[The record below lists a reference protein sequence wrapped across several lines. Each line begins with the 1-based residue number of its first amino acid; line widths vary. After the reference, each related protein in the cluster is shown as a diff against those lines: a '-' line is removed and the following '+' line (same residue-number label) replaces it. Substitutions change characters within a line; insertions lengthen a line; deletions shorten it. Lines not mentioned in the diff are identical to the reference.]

1 MRIFYGILILA
12 ALLPVMT
19 GCRCNAPCG
28 TPVESRDFRTVQAY
42 LDQDAAEYFIIS
54 GANIKKILN
63 RNLEILEQF
72 TWDNK
77 QLSHEEKIAFQR
89 RLAILKLGLKLAGAE
104 DLQSCGFSSKTLAG
118 NPFGDDFI
126 HSKIVLTFPEN
137 SPGLLNTLFA
147 RKNLIDIP
155 ETFGDLP
162 AETRFAAAAAVTPEA
177 ILQILKSSGMWGE
190 NKALELPGELPW
202 EQTFKEL
209 SGVWQ
214 IVLLNDREDSLMITV
229 PDHDGIIRELVN
241 TSKKP
246 LLPNIKIIPGE
257 KNVKLYFSPAAE
269 KIFTAPKFKKMRDR
283 ADFKTLLKSIPPRG
297 IAYVFRKNSFSLP
310 DALELPGED
319 YETKL
324 PSLFVAARSDNGIF
338 AAVNCE
344 QSVLDAVI
352 SALNRAFVLP
362 KIKQLHRPG
371 TASTPPGSQMKNK
384 TVSVSKPETCPVCK
398 DLLAAV
404 KNSPNR
410 TGISGDAGTCRAVSF
425 GIAPDPELPQA
436 IAISKKHPDSF
447 YVLFNDNTVSR
458 YELSNAT
465 SCRRIIS
472 FLHTIKRYRENL
484 LMQLMQKAAEFDQNL
499 NK

>member
-42 LDQDAAEYFIIS
+42 LDLDAAEYFIIS

-241 TSKKP
+241 TSKKRIFCN
-246 LLPNIKIIPGE
+246 LYQKIIFTLQNTHTP
-257 KNVKLYFSPAAE
+257 KRIVFKLR
-269 KIFTAPKFKKMRDR
+269 I
-283 ADFKTLLKSIPPRG
+283 DFFQCRNRIQPDG
-297 IAYVFRKNSFSLP
+297 IAGICITVVCTVFTPQDMMLSTILSRILRRTKNQRT
-310 DALELPGED
+310 D
-319 YETKL
+319 Y
-324 PSLFVAARSDNGIF
+324 I
-338 AAVNCE
+338 
-344 QSVLDAVI
+344 I
-352 SALNRAFVLP
+352 SHGRNRA
-362 KIKQLHRPG
+362 KSAQ
-371 TASTPPGSQMKNK
+371 
-384 TVSVSKPETCPVCK
+384 
-398 DLLAAV
+398 
-404 KNSPNR
+404 
-410 TGISGDAGTCRAVSF
+410 
-425 GIAPDPELPQA
+425 
-436 IAISKKHPDSF
+436 
-447 YVLFNDNTVSR
+447 
-458 YELSNAT
+458 
-465 SCRRIIS
+465 
-472 FLHTIKRYRENL
+472 
-484 LMQLMQKAAEFDQNL
+484 
-499 NK
+499 